1 MSFQLQ
7 VFSFVLK
14 SSRRFSRIP
23 KCEREKFIAEIE
35 KEKLKVIK
43 VSWKITLQYFTN
55 LTVILTEKGK
65 IFEFLNLKFIILNL
79 PIFCLYKNDNSNLQ
93 CTGMEVENSIIEL
106 KGTNETIFYF
116 HLLAFQPAENKH
128 FICSNIPGVCFLPIH
143 RSPGYRQCLPSPNVH
158 LF

>member
-79 PIFCLYKNDNSNLQ
+79 PFFCL
-93 CTGMEVENSIIEL
+93 
-106 KGTNETIFYF
+106 
-116 HLLAFQPAENKH
+116 
-128 FICSNIPGVCFLPIH
+128 
-143 RSPGYRQCLPSPNVH
+143 
-158 LF
+158 